1 MSPFELMPLPYP
13 KDALAAVLSP
23 ATVSAHY
30 DQHHKNYVQKLNELV
45 KGTPYSEM
53 TLEKIILETAHKEN
67 DKATFNNAA
76 QVWNHNFYWKSLNPR
91 SQARKPNGNLARALD
106 RTFGS
111 YEDFAK
117 QWRQAGM
124 DQFGSGWIWLCS
136 DTYGKVQI
144 TRSANAQNPLTME
157 LKPLLT
163 LDVWEHAYYLDFQSH
178 RSDYLEETIARL
190 LNWDFAEEQYE
201 EV

>member
-13 KDALAAVLSP
+13 KDALSAVISP

-45 KGTPYSEM
+45 KGTAYAEM
-53 TLEKIILETAHKEN
+53 SLENIVRETAHKEN
-67 DKATFNNAA
+67 EKSIFNNAA
-76 QVWNHNFYWKSLNPR
+76 QVWNHNLYWKSLNPR
-91 SQARKPNGNLARALD
+91 SQARKPGGNLARAID
-106 RTFGS
+106 RTFGN
-111 YEDFAK
+111 YEDFAQ

-136 DTYGKVQI
+136 DAYGKVQI

-178 RSDYLEETIARL
+178 RSDYLEETIAKL